1 MQIKNQVI
9 VITGASTGIGRQTAL
24 TLAKRGAKVVVGA
37 RREAKLQA
45 LVDEIKASGGEAVY
59 ALTDVTDFDQVQSLI
74 DLAVATYERVDVLF
88 NNAGV
93 MPVGQ
98 LNDLTVPQLEQLVD
112 VNIKGVLYGIKA
124 VLPIMHRQK
133 SGHIITM
140 GSNASH
146 VVVPEFAMYASTKFA
161 VRAIMDGVRQE
172 EIGQAIRT
180 TLIAPGTVRTNL
192 YESIGDPIKQ
202 QQSKEFVA
210 VHGMQPEIIANAVV
224 YALEQPENI
233 GINEILIRDVEQAD

>member
-1 MQIKNQVI
+1 MQIKDQVV

-24 TLAKRGAKVVVGA
+24 SLSKKGAKVVVGA
-37 RREAKLQA
+37 RREAKLQS
-45 LVDEIKASGGEAVY
+45 LVAEIKTNGGEAIY
-59 ALTDVTDFDQVQSLI
+59 AVTDVTNFTQVQNLI
-74 DLAVATYERVDVLF
+74 DLDVSTYGRVDVLF

-93 MPVGQ
+93 MPVGK
-98 LNDLTVPQLEQLVD
+98 LNDLSVAQLEQLVD
-112 VNIKGVLYGIKA
+112 VNVKGVLYGTKA
-124 VLPIMHRQK
+124 ALPVMHQQG

-172 EIGQAIRT
+172 EIGQNIRV
-180 TLIAPGTVRTNL
+180 TLIAPGTVNTNL
-192 YESIGDPIKQ
+192 YESIGDPVKQ

-233 GINEILIRDVEQAD
+233 GVNEILIRDVEQAD